1 MYIIYIYVS
10 ISDLYNRPHPLFRLS
25 ATLVRI
31 NRVLGIFTGFYV
43 SASGNFLLFI
53 SYKYT
58 HICIYLSDQ
67 NLYIVKFIVSLP
79 PSQAIFQNKADKLLK
94 IYNAKR
100 VLDIICK
107 KKYIHLWWKLKVKR
121 SIQFAQFLVQKT
133 LLLAF
138 HRT

>member
-1 MYIIYIYVS
+1 MCQQ
-10 ISDLYNRPHPLFRLS
+10 
-25 ATLVRI
+25 
-31 NRVLGIFTGFYV
+31 
-43 SASGNFLLFI
+43 SGNYLLFI
-53 SYKYT
+53 SYTYT

-107 KKYIHLWWKLKVKR
+107 KIHTSLVKVKR